1 MSKDDKLSLEE
12 AQAQANEQE
21 RFIDDKVVSFTRAA
35 PRDDIRPGYE
45 GTARPDIEDFL
56 DHGAHRSYNSDEPLA
71 FYDDVK
77 FALKHFNRIFAKV
90 LDGHQDRVIWE
101 RHDNTYIIMSYEA
114 FHNHFQY
121 SLVRIEKK
129 VDSFGKQY
137 EWIPATRAWLK
148 MHEARSFRGTKC
160 YPGDIDPNDPNNEYY
175 NKWKGFAVEP
185 IKDTVK
191 VKKILRHIY
200 EVNCLKNKERA
211 NHLLDFFAHMYQKP
225 TEKPSFSIMIVS
237 EEEGSGKSMII
248 NAICEMV
255 GINNA
260 FPVSNLKMVFGDFN
274 EIMDSCLLLSFE
286 ESDIKSNIRYTREL
300 RDLITNPYAL
310 VNKKHKSHHR
320 QPNFTRVVFIGNA
333 EVLAYIS
340 RTDRRHTILRS
351 AAIKIG
357 KVDYFKDLKYVLDN
371 GGKEALM
378 YYLLHKDI
386 SKFTPFMSMWTEE
399 LDEQK
404 ELSTDK
410 SLDSV
415 WLEWLESG
423 SLPFEEFNDKRQRWI
438 TVQEKLLY
446 CMNRIIKRDGGK
458 ELSMKSFGRK
468 FRKIVPPMT
477 RSEDMKYKPDGF
489 HVQLYAYDIPSLK
502 ECRAHF
508 AAYMGWKNKVWND
521 VEANWEVTI
530 VDKNIWFKG
539 W

>member
-1 MSKDDKLSLEE
+1 MSKNDKLSLEE
-12 AQAQANEQE
+12 ALNQQ
-21 RFIDDKVVSFTRAA
+21 RLIDGNVVSINRAA
-35 PRDDIRPGYE
+35 PHDETPPGYE
-45 GTARPDIEDFL
+45 GNVRPDIEDFL
-56 DHGAHRSYNSDEPLA
+56 DHSIHKSNDTDEPLA
-71 FYDDVK
+71 YYDDVK
-77 FALKHFNRIFAKV
+77 FMMTHFNRIFTKV
-90 LDGHQDRVIWE
+90 LDGNQDRVIRE
-101 RHDNTYIIMSYEA
+101 RHDNTYVIMSYET
-114 FHNHFQY
+114 FNNHFQY
-121 SLVRIEKK
+121 SLVRIDIGKP
-129 VDSFGKQY
+129 DSFGQNK
-137 EWIPATRAWLK
+137 EWIPSTKAWLK
-148 MHEARSFRGTKC
+148 KHEARSFRGTKC
-160 YPGDIDPNDPNNEYY
+160 YPGNVDPNDLKNEYY
-175 NKWKGFAVEP
+175 NKWKGFAVKP
-185 IKDTVK
+185 IRDTVK

-211 NHLLDFFAHMYQKP
+211 NHFLDFFAHMFQRP

-237 EEEGSGKSMII
+237 EEEGSGKSMVI

-255 GINNA
+255 GINHA

-274 EIMDSCLLLSFE
+274 EVMDSCILLQFE
-286 ESDIKSNIRYTREL
+286 ESDIRSNIRYTREL

-310 VNKKHKSHHR
+310 VNKKHKSHLR

-351 AAIKIG
+351 APIKVG
-357 KVDYFKDLKYVLDN
+357 HADYFKELKHVLDN
-371 GGKEALM
+371 GGKEAFM

-386 SKFTPFMSMWTEE
+386 SAFTPYMSLWTEE

-404 ELSTDK
+404 ELSVDK

-446 CMNRIIKRDGGK
+446 CVNRIIKRDGGK

-477 RSEDMKYKPDGF
+477 RSEDMKCTPEGF
-489 HVQLYAYDIPSLK
+489 HDQMYAYDIWSLK
-502 ECRAHF
+502 DCRAHF
-508 AAYMGWKNKVWND
+508 TAYMGWKNKIWANPD
-521 VEANWEVTI
+521 ANWEVTI

>member
-12 AQAQANEQE
+12 ALDQQRSIGGN
-21 RFIDDKVVSFTRAA
+21 VVPIKAA
-35 PRDDIRPGYE
+35 PSSGEVPPGYE
-45 GTARPDIEDFL
+45 EKVRPDIEDFL
-56 DHGAHRSYNSDEPLA
+56 DRSTNKDAFKGDEPLA

-77 FALKHFNRIFAKV
+77 FMVTHFNRIFAKV
-90 LDGHQDRVIWE
+90 LDGNQDRVIWE
-101 RHDNTYIIMSYEA
+101 RHDNTNVIMSYET
-114 FHNHFQY
+114 FNNHFQY
-121 SLVRIEKK
+121 SMVRIPVGKP
-129 VDSFGKQY
+129 DSFGQNQ
-137 EWIPATRAWLK
+137 EWAPATKLWLK
-148 MHEARSFRGTKC
+148 KHEARSFRGTKC
-160 YPGDIDPNDPNNEYY
+160 YPGNIDPLDPKNEYY
-175 NKWKGFAVEP
+175 NKWKGFAVKP
-185 IKDTVK
+185 IKDTIK

-211 NHLLDFFAHMYQKP
+211 NHFLNFFAHMFQKP
-225 TEKPSFSIMIVS
+225 TEKPSFSLMIVS
-237 EEEGSGKSMII
+237 EEEGSGKSMVI

-274 EIMDSCLLLSFE
+274 EIVDSCLLLSFE

-310 VNKKHKSHHR
+310 VNKKHKSHFR

-351 AAIKIG
+351 APLKIG
-357 KVDYFKDLKYVLDN
+357 KADYFKKLKHVLDN

-386 SKFTPFMSMWTEE
+386 SKFNPFQSLWTEE

-404 ELSTDK
+404 ELSVDK

-423 SLPFEEFNDKRQRWI
+423 SLPFEEFRNGRWI

-446 CMNRIIKRDGGK
+446 CVNRIIKRDGGK

-468 FRKIVPPMT
+468 FRKIAPPMT
-477 RSEDMKYKPDGF
+477 RSEDMKCTPEGF
-489 HVQLYAYDIPSLK
+489 QRQMYAYDIPSLK

-508 AAYMGWKNKVWND
+508 AAYMGWKNKVW
-521 VEANWEVTI
+521 ANPDAHWEITI
-530 VDKNIWFKG
+530 VDKSIWFKG